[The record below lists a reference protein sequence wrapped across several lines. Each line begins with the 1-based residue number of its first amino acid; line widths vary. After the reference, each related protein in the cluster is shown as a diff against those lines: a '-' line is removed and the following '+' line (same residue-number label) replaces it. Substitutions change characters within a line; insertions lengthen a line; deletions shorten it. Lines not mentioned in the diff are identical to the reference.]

1 MELMIPLNCQK
12 KFANPDTPP
21 LFFPPMNAR
30 ALEWEGVIIN
40 LTNPIAKKSKER
52 GIRNLYVKSMSNMK
66 ISYIPTNVNKDLL
79 VPMILSILPEIIV
92 EGIPAI
98 AVKE

>member
-1 MELMIPLNCQK
+1 MELTIPLNCQK

-40 LTNPIAKKSKER
+40 LTNPIAKKS
-52 GIRNLYVKSMSNMK
+52 
-66 ISYIPTNVNKDLL
+66 
-79 VPMILSILPEIIV
+79 
-92 EGIPAI
+92 
-98 AVKE
+98 